1 MKTSLAMYSI
11 KDKSRSV
18 LLQALV
24 PSRGNNLG
32 IVNFSID
39 VLAEI
44 ALELTGKPN
53 KPRKSSEQRMG
64 AFQPF
69 PPKSTFIVQPSR
81 RGSLTP
87 GWSACGRFRQFKILK
102 LLAIK

>member
-1 MKTSLAMYSI
+1 MKSI
-11 KDKSRSV
+11 KDKNRSV

-44 ALELTGKPN
+44 ALEQT
-53 KPRKSSEQRMG
+53 
-64 AFQPF
+64 
-69 PPKSTFIVQPSR
+69 
-81 RGSLTP
+81 
-87 GWSACGRFRQFKILK
+87 
-102 LLAIK
+102 

>member
-1 MKTSLAMYSI
+1 MKSI
-11 KDKSRSV
+11 KDKNRSV

-44 ALELTGKPN
+44 DFEQTWKAEQAAEIVRTTNGCFSAFSSKIHVYCTALALGFSYSGKV
-53 KPRKSSEQRMG
+53 RYWLR
-64 AFQPF
+64 FQP
-69 PPKSTFIVQPSR
+69 VDA
-81 RGSLTP
+81 TP
-87 GWSACGRFRQFKILK
+87 NL
-102 LLAIK
+102 